1 MLYLLLRL
9 FTSFATSWDWFPIR
23 VARSLYQASTRGQL
37 ELRLGITIIAF
48 FVVSSVVGLVLTTRQ
63 CRLVADTEY
72 DLSTDMFRLYM
83 SAPYLNHVS
92 RNSAQLLRNTHNIP
106 FELASSGVLAFLQF
120 GQNIMVVLFLL
131 VVIGFA
137 SPQVVII
144 SVVYFGAGTAAY
156 LLVVSPRLRR
166 AGKSVVELAGS
177 CLQTLQEGF
186 TGLKAFLTSNSVGTV
201 VRGYEERRQIM
212 ADSRYR
218 LLLFANL
225 PQYYLQSLMVG
236 GVVLFAIV
244 VATLHLRNP
253 TAIIGIT
260 LAAAIRLMP
269 ALYTSLSSV
278 GRFRGAEANINE
290 LHGEMKRLINSGP
303 RPAPLSAAT
312 NKLADNSEG
321 SSSDSR
327 LQWSGGIHF
336 EHVSFRYP
344 SGHGYALRDLTASI
358 TRGEFVGI
366 VGPSGAGKS
375 TIVDMLLGLFDPDI
389 GEIQIGSHRLGAHN
403 VEAWRRAVGYVPQE
417 VFLMDDMV
425 SRNVAL
431 GSGDSIDEAR
441 VWAALERS
449 QLLAFVEELPERLD
463 TRLGERGVRLSGG
476 QRQRIGIAR
485 ALYANPD
492 VLVLDEAT
500 ASLDVKTEEAIT
512 ATIDQLGEGLTR
524 IVIAHRLST
533 IKHCDRIL
541 VIRNGRLMAEGPFD
555 MLRES
560 DEMFQ
565 EMASL
570 ATLE

>member
-1 MLYLLLRL
+1 
-9 FTSFATSWDWFPIR
+9 
-23 VARSLYQASTRGQL
+23 
-37 ELRLGITIIAF
+37 
-48 FVVSSVVGLVLTTRQ
+48 
-63 CRLVADTEY
+63 
-72 DLSTDMFRLYM
+72 
-83 SAPYLNHVS
+83 
-92 RNSAQLLRNTHNIP
+92 
-106 FELASSGVLAFLQF
+106 
-120 GQNIMVVLFLL
+120 
-131 VVIGFA
+131 
-137 SPQVVII
+137 
-144 SVVYFGAGTAAY
+144 
-156 LLVVSPRLRR
+156 
-166 AGKSVVELAGS
+166 
-177 CLQTLQEGF
+177 
-186 TGLKAFLTSNSVGTV
+186 
-201 VRGYEERRQIM
+201 
-212 ADSRYR
+212 
-218 LLLFANL
+218 
-225 PQYYLQSLMVG
+225 
-236 GVVLFAIV
+236 
-244 VATLHLRNP
+244 
-253 TAIIGIT
+253 
-260 LAAAIRLMP
+260 
-269 ALYTSLSSV
+269 
-278 GRFRGAEANINE
+278 
-290 LHGEMKRLINSGP
+290 
-303 RPAPLSAAT
+303 
-312 NKLADNSEG
+312 
-321 SSSDSR
+321 
-327 LQWSGGIHF
+327 
-336 EHVSFRYP
+336 
-344 SGHGYALRDLTASI
+344 LRDLTASI